1 MLNISAVVFVVFG
14 LFLIGSALNSLP
26 AAVSL
31 FLLSILTIFGL
42 CVLSYEFPLFGLAL
56 LVIFLLSIPSMI
68 AACWRKMFPITE
80 EQKNAARLAKN
91 AQRRKNYK
99 LKKEAKIAA
108 ASKALQP
115 KHIY

>member
-1 MLNISAVVFVVFG
+1 MFTFGYVAFMLIFCFLFFG
-14 LFLIGSALNSLP
+14 ALTSLP
-26 AAVSL
+26 TSGAL
-31 FLLSILTIFGL
+31 FLLSVFTILCLGILIYEAPVAGL
-42 CVLSYEFPLFGLAL
+42 VLLA
-56 LVIFLLSIPSMI
+56 IFLLSIPSMI

-91 AQRRKNYK
+91 AERRKNYK

-115 KHIY
+115 KHIC